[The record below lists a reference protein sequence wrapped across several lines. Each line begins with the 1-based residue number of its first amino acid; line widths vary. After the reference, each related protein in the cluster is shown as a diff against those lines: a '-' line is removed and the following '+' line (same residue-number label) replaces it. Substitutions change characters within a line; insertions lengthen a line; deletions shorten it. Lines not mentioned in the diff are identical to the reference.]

1 MGILRVNKVSGLE
14 APTPVT
20 GSVVFDGSGDS
31 LTLPASNDFAFGIG
45 DFTVECWLYLTSS
58 TTYYAILHGTT
69 NTTDTF
75 GFVLNSPSGLN
86 YISYAFTV
94 GGTPVSYT
102 NLPTLPNTWQH
113 HALVRKN
120 GILEWFI
127 NGISQGTSTFS
138 NNVTATGSL
147 KIGAI
152 SDNSAALNGY
162 ISNLRILKGTALYT
176 SNFTP
181 PTRELQPI
189 GDTVLLCCN
198 NSTSATAEATGK
210 TITANGNAAASTFSP
225 GLVRD
230 FTYGIQFDGVTKFD
244 TQGYFVPPSGNT
256 QNRYTLGLDEIVTS
270 GLVLHL
276 DAGNPFSYPATGV
289 GTKWTDLSGNN
300 NHGTLNGGVSYTGNN
315 RGSLVFDGVN
325 DYVNCTSGFIANNSN
340 FSVDIWF
347 KRGAQADKYLYSEG
361 STASI
366 SPFWGITSH
375 IVGGTLT
382 NLRIYARNNSGTEE
396 LNIPLTGTQYSIYN
410 DTNRNLVVSYS
421 SNTIYFYIDGVYI
434 GSNSWTKGS
443 YSNLNQINIG
453 RFAALADVG
462 GYMNGN
468 IYAIKTYNKALSAT
482 EVQQNYEALKGRYG
496 YS

>member
-1 MGILRVNKVSGLE
+1 MGILRTDKLSGLE
-14 APTPVT
+14 TPTPVT
-20 GSVVFDGSGDS
+20 GSVSFDGDGDYLIVNS
-31 LTLPASNDFAFGIG
+31 QTLNANQ
-45 DFTVECWLYLTSS
+45 FTLECWIYPTNLTGNKWLFSQYTVGNANRTSLYIDDGVLLVFNGNQGSTIGS
-58 TTYYAILHGTT
+58 TTLQT
-69 NTTDTF
+69 NKWYHLA
-75 GFVLNSPSGLN
+75 FVRNAS
-86 YISYAFTV
+86 
-94 GGTPVSYT
+94 
-102 NLPTLPNTWQH
+102 TLT
-113 HALVRKN
+113 AYLN
-120 GILEWFI
+120 GIEEFEKTNFAGPHQANTYI
-127 NGISQGTSTFS
+127 GSYDGAG
-138 NNVTATGSL
+138 ATDSFE
-147 KIGAI
+147 
-152 SDNSAALNGY
+152 GY
-162 ISNLRILKGTALYT
+162 ISNVRVVNSLLYT
-176 SNFTP
+176 ENFTP

-198 NSTSATAEATGK
+198 NPDSAGAEATGK
-210 TITANGNAAASTFSP
+210 TITVNGNAVASTFSP
-225 GLVRD
+225 GLTRD
-230 FTYGIQFDGVTKFD
+230 FTYGTQFDGVSRFD

-256 QNRYTLGLDEIVTS
+256 QNRYTLGLDEIVTD

-300 NHGTLNGGVSYTGNN
+300 NHGTLVNGVSYTENN
-315 RGSLVFDGVN
+315 RGSLVFDGVD
-325 DYVNCTSGFIANNSN
+325 DYVNCTSGVIANNSS

-361 STASI
+361 STISS

-375 IVGGTLT
+375 SVGGTLT

-396 LNIPLTGTQYSIYN
+396 LDFQPTGTGYLIYN

-453 RFAALADVG
+453 RFAALASVG

-468 IYAIKTYNKALSAT
+468 IYAIKTYNKALTAQ
-482 EVQQNYEALKGRYG
+482 EVLQNYEALKGRYG
-496 YS
+496 HS